1 MTTLDKRGVAA
12 VLAGQPDAFV
22 RELLELRRKGARAS
36 ARKFA
41 RMLMYASEQ
50 DDRLRGT
57 LRWHGGG
64 PGRWVGLGPQLHNL
78 DRNDLGV
85 PLEAIELVRTGDRA
99 GLARYGNPLTLIGS
113 LARGAICAAPG
124 QEFLIFDYSSIESR
138 VAGLAGGRDME
149 DRRLSGIRLER
160 RPAHRTVP
168 DHCQQDA
175 RQGP

>member
-1 MTTLDKRGVAA
+1 MTTLNKRGVAA
-12 VLAGQPDAFV
+12 VLASKPDAFV

-99 GLARYGNPLTLIGS
+99 RLAQYGNPLTLIGS
-113 LARGAICAAPG
+113 LARGALCAAPG
-124 QEFLIFDYSSIESR
+124 MSS
-138 VAGLAGGRDME
+138 
-149 DRRLSGIRLER
+149 
-160 RPAHRTVP
+160 
-168 DHCQQDA
+168 
-175 RQGP
+175 